1 MSTLPSA
8 PVLLVG
14 FPPQQFLHHHQLP
27 LLLPHNASHRNG
39 KIHTDLVQAL
49 LADALGWS
57 SEKWSKASGRATV
70 GLDQVRPRLSMS
82 IPTQL
87 DYIRC
92 IAQSHWK
99 IPAFGYINNKDHRLV
114 EPGQIFD
121 ERDTSDRAHVLL
133 SGWRESPAAT
143 DCVRTMRTGTNLT
156 ICRANGSHYCWA
168 TSGRYGGGGPVN
180 SFGGGRPP

>member
-39 KIHTDLVQAL
+39 KINADLVQAL

-133 SGWRESPAAT
+133 SGGRESPAAT
-143 DCVRTMRTGTNLT
+143 DCVRTMRTGTNLNNLSGKRFPLLLGDQRS
-156 ICRANGSHYCWA
+156 IWRGVPFNSMGGDLRA
-168 TSGRYGGGGPVN
+168 
-180 SFGGGRPP
+180 

>member
-1 MSTLPSA
+1 
-8 PVLLVG
+8 
-14 FPPQQFLHHHQLP
+14 
-27 LLLPHNASHRNG
+27 
-39 KIHTDLVQAL
+39 L

-133 SGWRESPAAT
+133 SGVARITCRNRKGRRAVVIMTAPGMIPAFPLPV
-143 DCVRTMRTGTNLT
+143 VRIL
-156 ICRANGSHYCWA
+156 
-168 TSGRYGGGGPVN
+168 
-180 SFGGGRPP
+180 